1 MSNHLLELK
10 NVTKIFKIGGT
21 FSKNSIKALDSISF
35 DMPLDKPLIM
45 GLVGESGSGK
55 TTLARMILGLSEPT
69 SGEIR
74 YKDMNIS
81 YWLKKKRLEYYKEV
95 QPIFQDPYSIYN
107 PFYKIDRN
115 LMLVVKKFRLL
126 PDMKQAYEFIS
137 KSLEDIGLRPRDVLG
152 RYPHQLSGG
161 ERQRIMLA
169 RILLVKPKLIVAD
182 EPISM
187 IDVSLKAMF
196 LNYLISFKEK
206 YGISCFFITHDL
218 NTASYVADK
227 ILVLCHGRL
236 VEKGPTKDLI
246 ENPLHP
252 YTKLLMNSILIPNPN
267 VERKKEIDLTS
278 LESFKKIK
286 AGKGCVFSA
295 RCPYA
300 TDRCKNSSPEL
311 LNVGSERMVAC
322 FLYFS

>member
-1 MSNHLLELK
+1 MGKHLLELK
-10 NVTKIFKIGGT
+10 SVTKIFKIGGA
-21 FSKNSIKALDSISF
+21 FSRRSIKALDSISF

-55 TTLARMILGLSEPT
+55 TTLARIILGLSEPT

-74 YKDMNIS
+74 YKDMDIL
-81 YWLKKKRLEYYKEV
+81 YWLRKKRLEYYKEV

-115 LMLVVKKFRLL
+115 LTLVAKKFKLSS
-126 PDMKQAYEFIS
+126 DMKKAYELIS
-137 KSLEDIGLRPRDVLG
+137 KSLEDVGLRPKDILG

-169 RILLVKPKLIVAD
+169 RILLIKPKLIVAD

-196 LNYLISFKEK
+196 LNYLILFKEK
-206 YGISCFFITHDL
+206 YGISCLFITHDL
-218 NTASYVADK
+218 NTASYIADK
-227 ILVLCHGRL
+227 ILVLCHGKL
-236 VEKGPTKDLI
+236 VEKGPTKNLI
-246 ENPLHP
+246 ANPLHP
-252 YTKLLMNSILIPNPN
+252 YTKLLIDSILIPNPG
-267 VERKKEIDLTS
+267 VEHKKEIDLSS

-286 AGKGCVFSA
+286 VEKGCVFSA
-295 RCPYA
+295 RCPYV
-300 TDRCKNSSPEL
+300 TDRCKNSSPEPL
-311 LNVGSERMVAC
+311 DVGSERMVAC
-322 FLYFS
+322 FLYCS